1 MSIQIAIADDHEL
14 FRSGI
19 RNMLDTHGDFKV
31 VVEASSGKDLLMKM
45 GYDRVDILLLD
56 VDMPEM
62 NGTEALQEVL
72 QKYPE
77 TKVLMLTMYN
87 HDEHMLYFLK
97 NGASAYLL
105 KDMSVEEMCTAILSV
120 YYKGEYIS
128 SKAARVLFDEEIKS
142 PDAPISLTEREVQV
156 LQLICQEKTTPEIAE
171 QLYLS
176 PRTVETYRKQLL
188 EKTNS
193 KNIAGLVKYAM
204 ERKGLI

>member
-19 RNMLDTHGDFKV
+19 RNMLDTHADFKV
-31 VVEASSGKDLLMKM
+31 VVEASSGKDLLTKM
-45 GYDRVDILLLD
+45 GFDRVDILLLD

-62 NGTEALQEVL
+62 NGTEALEEVL

-87 HDEHMLYFLK
+87 QDEHMLYYLK

-105 KDMSVEEMCTAILSV
+105 KDMSVEEMCTAIRSV
-120 YYKGEYIS
+120 HQTGRYITG
-128 SKAARVLFDEEIKS
+128 KAAKVLFEEETKS
-142 PDAPISLTEREVQV
+142 PDAPISLSEREVQV
-156 LQLICQEKTTPEIAE
+156 LKLICQEKTTPEIAE
-171 QLYLS
+171 ELYLS

>member
-19 RNMLDTHGDFKV
+19 RNMLGNHGDFKV
-31 VVEASSGKDLLMKM
+31 VVEASSGVDLLEKL
-45 GYDRVDILLLD
+45 GYERVDILLLD

-62 NGTEALQEVL
+62 NGTEALQ
-72 QKYPE
+72 QIRAKYPE

-87 HDEHMLYFLK
+87 HDEHMLYYLK

-105 KDMSVEEMCTAILSV
+105 KDMSVEEMCTAIRAVFYSGQYLTN
-120 YYKGEYIS
+120 
-128 SKAARVLFDEEIKS
+128 KAARVLLDEEIKS
-142 PDAPISLTEREVQV
+142 PDAPIALSAREQQV
-156 LQLICQEKTTPEIAE
+156 LRLICMEKTTSEIAE
-171 QLYLS
+171 ELFLS

-193 KNIAGLVKYAM
+193 KNIAGLVRYAL